1 MALKN
6 LFSSALLAA
15 VLSLTLAQAQ
25 TPDQDE
31 VAPGIWPT
39 FNNEV
44 HDVLPL
50 PDDSFIVGGAFTS
63 VTINGTTTNRSRL
76 VHINANGT
84 LDTSFP
90 TADSTV
96 YALAADA
103 SGRIYIGGDFSK
115 ITVNSVDSPR
125 IRVARLTSTFAVD
138 AAFSKTATAGPLD
151 DVYTL
156 APTGD
161 GSVYIGGHFDGVGT
175 VTAPA
180 TYSAHRMAKLKAD
193 GSLDTGFKSGA
204 SNDVNDILR
213 LSNGTMYVAGITNVW
228 GLPPG
233 VPPTKPNPQ
242 FSRIAKVSAS
252 GGLVATFKAA
262 DVNNLSNIFYSVI
275 QLADGSILAGANTG
289 VKRLD
294 ANTGATLAFN
304 LPDHFL
310 AFGAIAA
317 LAQQRDGK
325 LLSGGYGTCFLTNSA
340 GVKDANFNISSRFSQ
355 SIINTIKIDRNG
367 RIFIGGN
374 FTYNDGVNPARS
386 KFVVLNGTNPRTQA
400 ITLPAP
406 ANPTFTAGQNVFTLN
421 ATASSGL
428 PVTLALTSGNA
439 TLAGN
444 KLTILGAGD
453 IVITASQAGNDDF
466 DPATLPVTITV
477 PKQAQTITFP
487 PMIDRPLGSAPFF
500 LAASTSSGLPVRYE
514 VVQGGVTL
522 SGNQL
527 TLTGTG
533 TVKIL
538 ASHPGNDDYLPAAD
552 VEQEF
557 DVFEGN
563 ASALLP
569 QTIVFNLLPPR
580 AANEQAFSIDATATS
595 GLSVTLEVTAGGNI
609 ASISENMVTL
619 SGQVG
624 TVTITATQA
633 GNGNYL
639 AAKPVTQTFKVGPAA
654 TTLTLTNLI
663 QTYDGDPKPVGTV
676 GGEADT
682 IYYTVNKV
690 KGTTPP
696 TAAGSY
702 PVEAVAGSVKK
713 TGTLVINKA
722 PLLVVASDQRRY
734 VGQANPLLTFA
745 YSGFLESDHAGN
757 ALTKVPTVTTKATP
771 TSPGGNYPITPAG
784 GAANNYALVYVSG
797 NMRVE
802 TFAGQ
807 YEALIIS
814 DEDDPPA
821 GKLEISV
828 LANSVG
834 FTAKFTSAN
843 GAAVSFKGNLVVN
856 YLEEEAGVTVT
867 GKVGTG
873 AAMVTYDLALSIPL
887 GEDFTA
893 IMHRATGSPA
903 GPATY
908 FGSSGT
914 GKKLYLPS
922 GTPPVSYAGAYTL
935 LLDRPVHMTD
945 STLPLPQAHS
955 YASAIIDAKGK
966 LTLTGVL
973 ADGTKLTASLLPD
986 ETTGYRLYAL
996 PYGTRLNSYLTGWLN
1011 LAAHPDLAGR
1021 GHIQPG
1027 TQTLYWAKA
1036 AGTKDPNFRDGFPQT
1051 TNNIR
1056 FDAWLPPVTKPA
1068 EVKLRQRL
1076 GLNDTGDMMVEYSLN
1091 GALTL
1096 TGLPEAV
1103 MMDAA
1108 GKVVV
1113 PVTVPANPR
1122 AWKVTVTPATG
1133 VFTGSHTALYQDKS
1147 YTVTISGIMR
1157 QPSST
1162 DDRPEIIGGGLEITP
1177 QLPGQ
1182 TTGTNPSEIR
1192 FLNPL
1197 QQ

>member
-15 VLSLTLAQAQ
+15 VLSLASAQAQ

-44 HDVLPL
+44 HDVLIL
-50 PDDSFIVGGAFTS
+50 PDDSFIVGGAFQS

-84 LDTSFP
+84 LDTNFP
-90 TADSTV
+90 TVNNTV
-96 YALAADA
+96 YCLSRDSA
-103 SGRIYIGGDFSK
+103 GRIYVGGNFTT
-115 ITVNSVDSPR
+115 ITAGSTSAVR
-125 IRVARLTSTFAVD
+125 LRVARLTDSFALDTAFNTESTGPNAAV
-138 AAFSKTATAGPLD
+138 
-151 DVYTL
+151 L
-156 APTGD
+156 AVAPVGD
-161 GSVYIGGHFDGVGT
+161 GSVYIGGQFDSVGGVT
-175 VTAPA
+175 TAA
-180 TYSAHRMAKLKAD
+180 VKRMARLKAN
-193 GSLDTGFKSGA
+193 GTLDTSFTSGA
-204 SNDVNDILR
+204 TNDVNTILR
-213 LSNGTMYVAGITNVW
+213 LSNGTLYVGGITNYW
-228 GLPPG
+228 GLKPG
-233 VPPTKPNPQ
+233 TFPLPTTPFARLVKL
-242 FSRIAKVSAS
+242 SAN
-252 GGLVATFKAA
+252 GGRDGAFKSP
-262 DVNNLSNIFYSVI
+262 DIFTIINEII
-275 QLADGSILAGANTG
+275 QLPNGNLFVAGNVGGQAYVKLLNASNGADLGYAVTGHLSQANC
-289 VKRLD
+289 VAAM
-294 ANTGATLAFN
+294 ANG
-304 LPDHFL
+304 
-310 AFGAIAA
+310 
-317 LAQQRDGK
+317 R
-325 LLSGGYGTCFLTNSA
+325 LLSGALGTLHMTNKT
-340 GVKDANFNISSRFSQ
+340 GGKDPLFNVGTRFNDGL
-355 SIINTIKIDRNG
+355 INVIKVDNLG
-367 RIFIGGN
+367 RIYVGGN
-374 FTYNDGVNPARS
+374 FNYSDGENTRS
-386 KFVVLNGTNPRTQA
+386 RFVVLNGSGPRVPA
-400 ITLPAP
+400 IDLSIPAS
-406 ANPTFTAGQNVFTLN
+406 PTFTTGQNVYALAPT
-421 ATASSGL
+421 SSAGL

-439 TLAGN
+439 TLSGD
-444 KLTILGAGD
+444 KLTIRGAGN
-453 IVITASQAGNDDF
+453 IVITASVQGNANF
-466 DPATLPVTITV
+466 DSTSLPVTITV

-487 PMIDRPLGSAPFF
+487 PMIDRPLGSAPFL
-500 LAASTSSGLPVRYE
+500 LAGFTSSGLPVRYE

-563 ASALLP
+563 ATALLP
-569 QTIVFNLLPPR
+569 QTIVFNPLPPR
-580 AANEQAFSIDATATS
+580 SANEQAFPIDATATS
-595 GLSVTLEVTAGGNI
+595 GLSVTLAVTAGGNI

-639 AAKPVTQTFKVGPAA
+639 AAKPVVQSFKVGPAA

-734 VGQANPLLTFA
+734 VGQANPLLTFT

-867 GKVGTG
+867 GKTGTG

-1068 EVKLRQRL
+1068 VVNLRQRL
-1076 GLNDTGDMMVEYSLN
+1076 GLNATGDMMVEYSLN
-1091 GALTL
+1091 SALTL
-1096 TGLPEAV
+1096 TGLPDNV
-1103 MMDAA
+1103 TMDAA
-1108 GKVVV
+1108 GKLVV

-1122 AWKVTVTPATG
+1122 AWKVTITPTTG
-1133 VFTGSHTALYQDKS
+1133 VFTGSHTVLFQGKP

-1162 DDRPEIIGGGLEITP
+1162 DDRPEICGGGLQMTP

-1182 TTGTNPSEIR
+1182 TTGSTPNEFR
-1192 FLNPL
+1192 FINTLVW
-1197 QQ
+1197 